1 MAMNE
6 PNANAWRQP
15 LAARAKDLRHL
26 DCANSD
32 RIVTQIQSGGSPTD
46 SPVRVRYAQPRSRL
60 KLEVPG
66 HADGQKV
73 LFAVK
78 SMGGESNASLPLR
91 QCHYECPLGSG
102 GCLCRLQPAL
112 RATRKGGP
120 IIEAACWA
128 HGRRKFF
135 DLARLQKAPIAIEA
149 VERIDALFAIEHE
162 INGLAP
168 VWRCAASAAGHLSSS
183 WRPGC
188 ASNMPSSPGGARPPR
203 RSTTASSAGPR
214 SPASSTTAAC
224 ACPTTRPSVPCA
236 SQ

>member
-1 MAMNE
+1 VDRDDDNVYGDS
-6 PNANAWRQP
+6 NG
-15 LAARAKDLRHL
+15 LRHRI
-26 DCANSD
+26 APTSG
-32 RIVTQIQSGGSPTD
+32 RIVTQIQSDSSPTD
-46 SPVRVRYAQPRSRL
+46 SPVRILHAQPRSRL
-60 KLEVPG
+60 KHEVPG

-91 QCHYECPLGSG
+91 QFTMMCPLGSG

-168 VWRCAASAAGHLSSS
+168 EQRLRCAASAAGHLSSS

-188 ASNMPSSPGGARPPR
+188 ASNMPSSPGGGAGGNIAIETVVNAPADGYTLLYGSY
-203 RSTTASSAGPR
+203 RSSDQRDALR
-214 SPASSTTAAC
+214 
-224 ACPTTRPSVPCA
+224 
-236 SQ
+236 